1 MSTTTNKHTEKMKA
15 IITLHNT
22 NHLFTT
28 YVSETIAEVKQVQKA
43 MKENLSSPTLV
54 DMLNVASAKLAQFS
68 TATNMNKGQ
77 GERVCIA
84 IGSVLKAIQI
94 VDSSLGMTLNE
105 VITEDGARASNIC
118 RMAGNDFIRLA
129 NDYKNAIS

>member
-15 IITLHNT
+15 SITLHNT
-22 NHLFTT
+22 NYLFTT
-28 YVSETIAEVKQVQKA
+28 YVSETLAEVKQVQEA

-94 VDSSLGMTLNE
+94 VDGSLGMTLNE
-105 VITEDGARASNIC
+105 VMTEDGARASNIC